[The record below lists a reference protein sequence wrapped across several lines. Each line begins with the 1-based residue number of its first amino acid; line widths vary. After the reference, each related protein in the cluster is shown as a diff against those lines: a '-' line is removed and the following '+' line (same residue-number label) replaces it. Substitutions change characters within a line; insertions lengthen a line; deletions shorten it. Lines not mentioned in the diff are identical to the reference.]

1 MVFGQSGN
9 SAAQKVGDFDL
20 LNHLYKG
27 VWIIFIL
34 FNLHIF
40 SGEGR
45 TRKNNQRKGE
55 KRQRN
60 EEKEGRSEKKA
71 ISVLE
76 M

>member
-1 MVFGQSGN
+1 MVFGQSSN
-9 SAAQKVGDFDL
+9 SAAHKVGDFDL

-45 TRKNNQRKGE
+45 TWKNNQREGE
-55 KRQRN
+55 ERKRI
-60 EEKEGRSEKKA
+60 EEKEGRDEKIT
-71 ISVLE
+71 ISVPK